1 MGCLWSVALEFKIF
15 KMLSSFLIFKI
26 IEFAAGHFNI
36 TTQMRS
42 VRSVDSI
49 IYSITSPLHHFY
61 FIHFAC
67 VRYNDPSASAVIIA
81 YITLPLRG
89 NPP

>member
-1 MGCLWSVALEFKIF
+1 M
-15 KMLSSFLIFKI
+15 
-26 IEFAAGHFNI
+26 IEFVAGHFNI

-42 VRSVDSI
+42 VRSDHSI
-49 IYSITSPLHHFY
+49 IFSITSPLHHFY

-67 VRYNDPSASAVIIA
+67 VRYNDSIPAASAVIIA